1 LALPGAIAALDC
13 TVRKFAVQFPRP
25 QEELAVES
33 TARQERFEARIRSEE
48 KRTLER
54 AAELTGRTLTDF
66 VMGSAHAAALE
77 TIERYEGVVLR
88 DPRDR
93 EAFVD
98 AMLKPRAPSRTLKAA
113 AARYKAALEQ
123 SK

>member
-1 LALPGAIAALDC
+1 M
-13 TVRKFAVQFPRP
+13 
-25 QEELAVES
+25 ES
-33 TARQERFEARIRSEE
+33 TARQERFEARIRSDE

-54 AAELTGRTLTDF
+54 AAELSGRTLTDF
-66 VMGSAHAAALE
+66 VMSSAHAAALE
-77 TIERYEGVVLR
+77 TIERYEGTVLR

-113 AARYKAALEQ
+113 AARYKSAVKQ

>member
-1 LALPGAIAALDC
+1 VG
-13 TVRKFAVQFPRP
+13 
-25 QEELAVES
+25 S

-54 AAELTGRTLTDF
+54 AAELSGRTLTDF

-77 TIERYEGVVLR
+77 TIERYEGMVLR
-88 DPRDR
+88 DSADR

-98 AMLKPRAPSRTLKAA
+98 SMLAPRAPSRTLKAA
-113 AARYKAALEQ
+113 AARYRAAIKQ
-123 SK
+123 PK

>member
-1 LALPGAIAALDC
+1 
-13 TVRKFAVQFPRP
+13 
-25 QEELAVES
+25 VES
-33 TARQERFEARIRSEE
+33 SARQERFEARIRSEE

-66 VMGSAHAAALE
+66 VMGSAHAVALE
-77 TIERYEGVVLR
+77 TIERYEGMVLR

-93 EAFVD
+93 KAFVE

-113 AARYKAALEQ
+113 AARYRAALKQ

>member
-1 LALPGAIAALDC
+1 MDSPA
-13 TVRKFAVQFPRP
+13 K
-25 QEELAVES
+25 E
-33 TARQERFEARIRSEE
+33 ERFEARIRREE

-54 AAELTGRTLTDF
+54 AAELTGRSLTDF

-77 TIERYEGVVLR
+77 TIERYEGMVLT

-93 EAFVD
+93 EAFVA

-113 AARYKAALEQ
+113 AARYRASIKE
-123 SK
+123 